1 MVSRVALALALV
13 AACVLCGTQVATAAP
28 IRECGAMPN
37 EFAGNITTR
46 IVGCAEA
53 RRVVKAWN
61 RTVAS
66 QGGSGNVRGLSCR
79 YRDIAYEAGDIRCT
93 GSRGRVV
100 RWQTSS

>member
-1 MVSRVALALALV
+1 MPRVPLVLALV
-13 AACVLCGTQVATAAP
+13 AASILCGAQMATAAP
-28 IRECGAMPN
+28 IRECGGMPN
-37 EFAGNITTR
+37 ELAGNITTR
-46 IVGCAEA
+46 VVECAEA

-66 QGGSGNVRGLSCR
+66 QGGSGHVRGLSCR